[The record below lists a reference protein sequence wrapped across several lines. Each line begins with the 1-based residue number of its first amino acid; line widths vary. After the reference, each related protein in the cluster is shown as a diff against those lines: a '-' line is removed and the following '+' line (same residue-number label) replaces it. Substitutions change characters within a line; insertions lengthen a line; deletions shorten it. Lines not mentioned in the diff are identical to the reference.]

1 MIKEKTFLLSMH
13 REPAV
18 SHTTGTILMV
28 IVTIILFAIIA
39 AILLSM
45 PSLQYSFT
53 PIPAIF
59 TITLIESTDEITK
72 QLNYD
77 SRVIIMHTGT
87 ATYQNNNLKALFFKN
102 GIQVNANIET
112 MNGHDFIS
120 TSHTG
125 VQWMG
130 GMGCSGATWIPG
142 EMTCIDLQD
151 RTFRPDDVVR
161 LDIIDISKDKVIS
174 RNFYRM

>member
-1 MIKEKTFLLSMH
+1 MLRQDGTSQ
-13 REPAV
+13 
-18 SHTTGTILMV
+18 TTGIMLMILVTIL
-28 IVTIILFAIIA
+28 LAAIIIA
-39 AILLSM
+39 LLLSM
-45 PSLQYSFT
+45 PSLQYSFA

-59 TITLIESTDEITK
+59 TMTLIESTDEITK

-77 SRVIIMHTGT
+77 SRVLIMHTGT
-87 ATYQNNNLKALFFKN
+87 ETYQNNNLKALFFRN
-102 GIQVNANIET
+102 GIQLNANIET

-142 EMTCIDLQD
+142 EMTRIDLED
-151 RTFRPDDVVR
+151 RTFRPGDIVR
-161 LDIIDISKDKVIS
+161 LDIIDKSQDKIIS
-174 RNFYRM
+174 RNFYKI